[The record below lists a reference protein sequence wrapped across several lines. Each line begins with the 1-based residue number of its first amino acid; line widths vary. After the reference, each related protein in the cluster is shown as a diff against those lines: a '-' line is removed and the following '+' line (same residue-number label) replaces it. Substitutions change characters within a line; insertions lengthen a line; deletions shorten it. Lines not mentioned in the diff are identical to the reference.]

1 MNTTVF
7 IIGTVWVE
15 PKSSAAGSRMLQLIR
30 YFQTHN
36 YKVVFGTTAQ
46 KNPNS
51 IDLESLGIDVFS
63 LQLNHTSF
71 DVLLKEINPEIVL
84 FDRFLTEEQ
93 FGWRVSEILP
103 KAIRI
108 LDTED
113 LHYLRK
119 VREEAYKKQQEFQFS
134 DLLEADISKREIA
147 SILRC
152 DLSLMISQYEIE
164 VLQDTFNIDL
174 SLLFY
179 VPFLIDSH
187 TEIETKTF
195 KERNHFVSIGN
206 FLHAPN
212 LESVITLKNDIWK
225 GIRIEVP
232 TAEIHLY
239 GAYPNQQVLEFN
251 NPKEGF
257 YVHGFVEN
265 IDEVL
270 QNSKVLL
277 APLSFGAGLKGKFID
292 GMKNG
297 CPSVTTKIGIEGYSE
312 IDDWCGL
319 VANNWEE
326 FTKKS
331 IELYTNETLW
341 NQSQEKGFELLKQ
354 FDKNLFY
361 ESLTLQIEFLK
372 NNLKNHRKNNFIG
385 SLLQHHTLK
394 STKYLSKW
402 IEEKNKPT

>member
-1 MNTTVF
+1 M
-7 IIGTVWVE
+7 
-15 PKSSAAGSRMLQLIR
+15 MQLIQ
-30 YFQTHN
+30 YLQTHH
-36 YKVVFGTTAQ
+36 YKVAFGTTAQ
-46 KNPNS
+46 KNKNS
-51 IDLESLGIDVFS
+51 IDIESLGIDTYS
-63 LQLNHTSF
+63 IELNNASF
-71 DVLLKEINPEIVL
+71 DELLKQINPEIVL

-108 LDTED
+108 LDPED
-113 LHYLRK
+113 LHCLRK
-119 VREEAYKKQQEFQFS
+119 VREEACKKQQKFQFS
-134 DLLEADISKREIA
+134 DLLEADITKREIA

-152 DLSLMISQYEIE
+152 DLSLMISQYEMK
-164 VLQDTFNIDL
+164 VLQETFNIDL
-174 SLLFY
+174 NLLFY

-187 TEIETKTF
+187 TEIELKTF

-206 FLHAPN
+206 FLHTPN
-212 LESVITLKNDIWK
+212 LESVKTLKNDIWK
-225 GIRIEVP
+225 GIRNEVP
-232 TAEIHLY
+232 TAEIHVY

-257 YVHGFVEN
+257 YVHGFIEN

-297 CPSVTTKIGIEGYSE
+297 CPSVTTKVGIEGYSE
-312 IDDWCGL
+312 TNDWCGL
-319 VANNWEE
+319 IANNWEA

-331 IELYTNETLW
+331 VELYTNASLW
-341 NQSQEKGFELLKQ
+341 SQSQEKGFELLKQ

-372 NNLKNHRKNNFIG
+372 NNLKEHRKQNFFG
-385 SLLQHHTLK
+385 SLLQYHTLK
-394 STKYLSKW
+394 STKYMSKW
-402 IEEKNKPT
+402 IEEKNKPN